1 MGGPIPTPI
10 DSHHLEEICV
20 TKGHKPVA
28 LLRPKHVAK
37 MVEKLADTPAAANNR
52 RKALRALFKW
62 GFKHLDEVEHNPT
75 MEVERVP
82 YHSDGFHS
90 WTPEEV
96 AQYEKQHAVGTM
108 ARLALALLYFT
119 ACRREDAVR
128 LGRQHIH
135 KVQLPD
141 GAIQKRLRYRQAKN
155 EHIKPVDVDMPLPAE
170 LDAIIE
176 ATPTGN
182 LQFLMTSFG
191 KPYTVAGFG
200 NAMRD
205 WCDQA
210 NLHHCSAHG
219 LRKARAAEI
228 AESGA
233 TAHELMGVTGHQSLQ
248 EAERYTKA
256 ARRPKLAD
264 AALQK
269 VGQSRK
275 KAQ

>member
-1 MGGPIPTPI
+1 
-10 DSHHLEEICV
+10 L
-20 TKGHKPVA
+20 
-28 LLRPKHVAK
+28 
-37 MVEKLADTPAAANNR
+37 
-52 RKALRALFKW
+52 
-62 GFKHLDEVEHNPT
+62 
-75 MEVERVP
+75 
-82 YHSDGFHS
+82 
-90 WTPEEV
+90 
-96 AQYEKQHAVGTM
+96 
-108 ARLALALLYFT
+108 
-119 ACRREDAVR
+119 
-128 LGRQHIH
+128 
-135 KVQLPD
+135 
-141 GAIQKRLRYRQAKN
+141 
-155 EHIKPVDVDMPLPAE
+155 
-170 LDAIIE
+170 
-176 ATPTGN
+176 
-182 LQFLMTSFG
+182 
-191 KPYTVAGFG
+191 
-200 NAMRD
+200 RD